1 MFRARR
7 LKVLTALAVV
17 LGAAS
22 VSAQDPPQP
31 PRTRLDGLWEF
42 TVVNLTPAGF
52 LPDPLI
58 FIGNLTRDGSFLNES
73 SLPES
78 GVPIT
83 GDFGTPCCLFRLSAG
98 HGQWIRTEPRT
109 FVLET
114 WRLVFA
120 TEAYQNLTGGLVA
133 AGTFVGYARGQS
145 DVRLDKQGDK
155 LVGKAQFQLMD
166 TNKQPL
172 APPAV
177 GDVTGKRVPMV
188 PIPVP

>member
-1 MFRARR
+1 MFSARQR
-7 LKVLTALAVV
+7 KVLIALAVV
-17 LGAAS
+17 LSAGS
-22 VSAQDPPQP
+22 VSAQDSQQQG
-31 PRTRLDGLWEF
+31 RSRVDGLWEF
-42 TVVNLTPAGF
+42 TVVNLTPPGF

-83 GDFGTPCCLFRLSAG
+83 GSVVTPCCLFRLSAG
-98 HGQWIRTEPRT
+98 HGQWIRTGPRT

-120 TEAYQNLTGGLVA
+120 TEGYQALTGGLVA

-145 DVRLDKQGDK
+145 DVTLNKKGNK
-155 LVGKAQFQLMD
+155 LMGTAQFQLMD
-166 TNKQPL
+166 TNKQPI
-172 APPAV
+172 APPAL
-177 GDVTGKRVPMV
+177 GDVTGVRVPL
-188 PIPVP
+188 PVPVP